1 MLSATFRTVSQIKSS
16 RGSADKE
23 GPGGSLLFDSLLRQ
37 SGDGRGAS
45 RGKRAVSLPR
55 VLIVDGDTSGRHA
68 LRSILQWE
76 VYEFVE
82 FQSGSAALEHL
93 RRSGAELAIVDVRLP
108 GESGIEICR
117 QIKQDPSFSFLPV
130 ILTTSIKARKERFAA
145 IEAGADDFLT
155 KPVDPAEVQARVRS
169 LLRIKSCHDR
179 IEAKNRE
186 LALRQDELARVSA
199 YKEELVQLL
208 VHDMKNYLTGAMGYL
223 ELSRRFGPIPS
234 QAEECLKGTDELHE
248 RMMAMTLNLLDIQ
261 RMEEGEQQFKMGSI
275 ELIPLVQGCVSGFRG
290 LAIRRGIHL
299 EFGSSGLPPKPVKA
313 DASAVERAVANL
325 VANALRMTP
334 SGGRI
339 DVSVVG
345 GAGDTRIVV
354 RDTGPGIPPAD
365 RERIFA
371 KYGQARGSG
380 AEGRNHGLGLTYC
393 NMAAELHGGSLVV
406 EGPEGEGATFVLT
419 LPVYAEERLPARA
432 QAAA

>member
-1 MLSATFRTVSQIKSS
+1 M
-16 RGSADKE
+16 
-23 GPGGSLLFDSLLRQ
+23 GGAF
-37 SGDGRGAS
+37 G
-45 RGKRAVSLPR
+45 GKRAVSLPR
-55 VLIVDGDTSGRHA
+55 ILIVDGDPGGHQT
-68 LRSILQWE
+68 LRRILQWE
-76 VYEFVE
+76 GYEFVE
-82 FQSGSAALEHL
+82 FQNGPAALEHL
-93 RRSGAELAIVDVRLP
+93 RGSGAELAIVDVRLP

-117 QIKQDPSFSFLPV
+117 QIKQDPGFSFLPV

-155 KPVDPAEVQARVRS
+155 KPADPAEVQARVRS

-186 LALRQDELARVSA
+186 LALRQDELAKVSA

-208 VHDMKNYLTGAMGYL
+208 VHDMKNYITGAMGYL

-248 RMMAMTLNLLDIQ
+248 RMLAMTLNLLDIQ
-261 RMEEGEQQFKMGSI
+261 RMEEGEQQFKMSSV

-290 LAIRRGIHL
+290 LAVRRCLRL
-299 EFGSSGLPPKPVKA
+299 EFGSSGPPPKPVRA

-325 VANALRMTP
+325 VANAIRMTP

-354 RDTGPGIPPAD
+354 RDTGPGIPLAD

-371 KYGQARGSG
+371 KYGQIQGRG

-393 NMAAELHGGSLVV
+393 RMAAELHGGSLAV
-406 EGPEGEGATFVLT
+406 EGSEGEGAAFVLT
-419 LPVYAEERLPARA
+419 LPVHVGERSTAGA
-432 QAAA
+432 TSAA